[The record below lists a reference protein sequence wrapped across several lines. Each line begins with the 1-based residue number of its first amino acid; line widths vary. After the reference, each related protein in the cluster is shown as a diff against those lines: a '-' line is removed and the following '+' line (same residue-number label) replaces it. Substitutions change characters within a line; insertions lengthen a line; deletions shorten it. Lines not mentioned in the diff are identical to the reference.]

1 MKFISALTG
10 GPAVIVHL
18 SHTVSKISLLASFRI
33 FYKFLTDRN
42 FMSLYTNRSIINYE
56 HFFKIF
62 FSRLVLHTCTNEPR
76 KSVRNVKACDQQ
88 HAIPEFN
95 FRVLIVSYCKPILM
109 LIYNSHL
116 PRAEILGN
124 VMYPDPFEC

>member
-1 MKFISALTG
+1 MKFISGLTG

-62 FSRLVLHTCTNEPR
+62 FF
-76 KSVRNVKACDQQ
+76 KACF
-88 HAIPEFN
+88 A
-95 FRVLIVSYCKPILM
+95 Y
-109 LIYNSHL
+109 
-116 PRAEILGN
+116 
-124 VMYPDPFEC
+124 MY

>member
-1 MKFISALTG
+1 MKFISGLTG

-95 FRVLIVSYCKPILM
+95 FRVLVSFFFFAGINQFSCLYIIV
-109 LIYNSHL
+109 IYQ
-116 PRAEILGN
+116 EKKFWE
-124 VMYPDPFEC
+124 M